1 MTTATEMMPLVS
13 EQLLADER
21 VVQARKLL
29 HEALAAHAKTLTGVR
44 PADPARAATYEET
57 LSTFAH
63 HRGGKLWYP
72 YLGSGIGNGSLV
84 ELADGSVK
92 YDFISG
98 IGVHFFGHSSPMLM
112 DATLDAALGDTV
124 MQGVLQ
130 QNVDSTEFTARMIA
144 LANASGAKL
153 NHCFMTTS
161 GAMANENSFKLAFQK
176 ANAPGSPASSNG
188 GADRFLAFQGTFCG
202 RTLALSS
209 MSDKP
214 GNRVGLPTCLVVDYV
229 PFFDEQDPQ
238 GSTQLAVARLKE
250 LLARYPKKY
259 AGFKFELVQGEGGFF
274 PGTRE
279 FFMALIELLKNEGVA
294 VIMDEIQ
301 TFCRLSRP
309 FAFQHFGLDQHADL
323 VNVGKSTQ
331 VCCTLFTDEYAP
343 KPGLIAQTFT
353 GSTASIKAGI
363 RILDA
368 LAKGDLYGDNGKI
381 ARLTTRF
388 RDRLKALETSMPG
401 VVSGPYGL
409 GAMIAFQPF
418 DGSADVAKAVLTD
431 LYDHGVIAF
440 LCGRSTNRVRFLPP
454 IPAIN
459 EHDIDAVCDILEGSL
474 RRVAATR

>member
-1 MTTATEMMPLVS
+1 MPTTTDMQPLVS
-13 EQLLADER
+13 EQLLADPR
-21 VVQARKLL
+21 VAQARKLL
-29 HEALAAHAKTLTGVR
+29 HEALADASKQLNGPK
-44 PADPARAATYEET
+44 PADPARAAAYGET
-57 LSTFAH
+57 LDTFAA

-72 YLGSGIGNGSLV
+72 YLGSGAGNGCLV

-98 IGVHFFGHSSPMLM
+98 IGVHFFGHSHPMLL
-112 DATLDAALGDTV
+112 DASLDAALCDIV

-176 ANAPGSPASSNG
+176 ANTDKGMA
-188 GADRFLAFQGTFCG
+188 ADRMLAFAGTFCG

-214 GNRVGLPTCLVVDYV
+214 GNRVGLPTCLAVDYV
-229 PFFDEQDPQ
+229 PFFDEQDPE
-238 GSTQLAVARLKE
+238 GSTRLAIARLKE
-250 LLARYPKKY
+250 LLTRYPRKF

-274 PGTRE
+274 PGSHE
-279 FFMALIELLKNEGVA
+279 FFLALIELCKNEGVA
-294 VIMDEIQ
+294 VIADEIQ

-309 FAFQHFGLDQHADL
+309 FAFQHYQLDEYVDL

-363 RILDA
+363 HILDT
-368 LAKGDLYGDNGKI
+368 LAKGDLYGDTGKI
-381 ARLTTRF
+381 AKLTGRF
-388 RDRLKALETSMPG
+388 RDRLKAMADKMPG

-409 GAMIAFQPF
+409 GAMIAFTPF
-418 DGSADVAKAVLTD
+418 DGSPDAAKAVLTD

-440 LCGRSTNRVRFLPP
+440 LAGRSTNRVRFLPP
-454 IPAIN
+454 IPAITEN
-459 EHDIDAVCDILEGSL
+459 EIDAVCDILEASL
-474 RRVAATR
+474 KRVAASRKH